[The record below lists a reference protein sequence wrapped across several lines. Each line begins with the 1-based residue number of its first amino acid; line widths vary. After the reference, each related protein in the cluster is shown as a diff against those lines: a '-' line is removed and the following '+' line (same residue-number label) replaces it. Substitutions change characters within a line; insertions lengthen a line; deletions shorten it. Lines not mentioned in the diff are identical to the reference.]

1 MRIIENM
8 KSILNL
14 ALMLGIFFS
23 NVYSN
28 VYADDFESG
37 ISDWTAIKE
46 NSSDV
51 ANLTWEKLNT
61 YDDSIGA
68 LRVVMRIPKGQTR
81 TTSLTGA
88 RYNCTTISAASRVK
102 ISFKAKSLYG
112 SQILNIVSE
121 NADSTPGRV
130 KITPYWKS
138 YEVEIDVA
146 TVTDYL
152 VFSSVDIFDGIANN
166 CVTSGEFILDDVT
179 VSTISETYVKNPY
192 FSSGTSNWQG
202 YNNGT
207 VDTSIISNDISDG
220 PDGESGYLKVDI
232 DTATLLYSHQS
243 GASCTINNIA
253 ANSRL
258 RVTFWA
264 KHISGSNYLNV
275 ERMYGGGS
283 RAQVILSGEWKK
295 YSLVFDEDYTTGN
308 IIFNPVEQLNYSG
321 FSNVTSGEFL
331 LDNVHVDVVDNSVS
345 NYLFES
351 SINDWSGLTNG
362 TTDSSVISHET
373 SDTWGGSSGALKV
386 NIDLQGGSKLS
397 SHISGAQFSDA
408 LEAYDRIKV
417 SFWAKSVSGSPY
429 LNIERLWGGT
439 IRDQVT
445 LNSSWKRYE
454 VYLDLPYASNIVFNT
469 VDAIGFSGYD
479 HVVDGIF
486 LLDNVILSPVEEASL
501 TAPFSYVR
509 PGKYSDF
516 TSITSYSSLSDAIA
530 NEDYIYLPPGDYTI
544 SNPITIDRDTPL
556 YIHGGNRMSTRLI
569 PSDNTKPLFI
579 IKKAPLINISGVC
592 PLGPEVAEYRSFVFE
607 NFVPTIFE
615 MHACFLDRAAVEIK
629 GRGSFTFQGVVFS
642 MRGYS
647 KSGVIVDHPLADTF
661 IIGGNTSSSGA
672 SAQSTAS
679 EYFHFIQKQGRLRL
693 FSTGMQGALGP
704 ADVKISSA
712 STIGPHMIANVR
724 TEGTTT
730 NNTSPSVLLHVPTT
744 SSQVDVIVM
753 NNSINTANTD
763 GEAVYVDYN
772 AGGNLW
778 LMGNNSISD
787 VGKLVTGTAATGAT
801 VIASGNYLYT
811 NADMLPIT
819 GATKIFAGNMYNY
832 YKLTG
837 DSTFPR
843 ARWVNPSAVLS
854 SYSDIP
860 VMQEVTVPEQI
871 ELPVVDTVLGG
882 MINVKNS
889 PYNAVGDGVT
899 DDTTAIQSAL
909 NAGKMIYFPEGTYL
923 VTSPLGYSHS
933 TYGATQKSAGGW
945 IAGAGSDKTK
955 IIRRLT
961 DKGSVFLSEGIAYFT
976 IQGISFETAAYDS
989 TDQNTITVPCVS
1001 LEFLNYGHA
1010 TQEVMLYDCEFIGGR
1025 YAAGLGIF
1033 SPTQCSEIMF
1043 INCLFKNA
1051 KYGLSTGGFNALAN
1065 LVCNSLF
1072 ENNEIATGACEE
1084 IGYYQAGTWALF
1096 HTTIDGS
1103 YGRDFWPKGTS
1114 SGVWY
1119 FHRVFSNSNKLY
1131 EQGGTSAS
1139 YMYSFD
1145 HCEFTPNDP
1154 VNSYFSFDVGA
1165 GALFAYTLLDPGAA
1179 NFGSGPMSVKYGLKL
1194 YSDMPAWNSDPEDIY
1209 LVKKP

>member
-1 MRIIENM
+1 M

-23 NVYSN
+23 NACSN
-28 VYADDFESG
+28 VYADDFESS
-37 ISDWTAIKE
+37 ISNWAAIKE

-51 ANLTWEKLNT
+51 VNLTWEKLNT
-61 YDDSIGA
+61 DDSVGA

-88 RYNCTTISAASRVK
+88 RYNCTTISAGSRVK
-102 ISFKAKSLYG
+102 VSFKAKSLYG
-112 SQILNIVSE
+112 SQILNIISE
-121 NADSTPGRV
+121 NEDSTPGRV

-146 TVTDYL
+146 SSTDYL
-152 VFSSVDIFDGIANN
+152 VFSSVDIFDGIANQ
-166 CVTSGEFILDDVT
+166 CVVSGEFILDDVT
-179 VSTISETYVKNPY
+179 VSTFSETYVKNPY
-192 FSSGTSNWQG
+192 FSSGTSDWQG

-207 VDTSIISNDISDG
+207 VESSMIAYDSGIG
-220 PDGESGYLKVDI
+220 PDGKSGYMRVNI
-232 DTATLLYSHQS
+232 STSTLLNSHQS
-243 GASCTINNIA
+243 GAYCTSNSIP

-258 RVTFWA
+258 QVTFWA
-264 KHISGSNYLNV
+264 KSVSGSNYLNV
-275 ERMYGGGS
+275 ERMYGGGT
-283 RAQVILSGEWKK
+283 RAQVVLSSEWEK
-295 YSLVFDEDYTTGN
+295 YSLTFDENYTTAG
-308 IIFNPVEQLNYSG
+308 IIFNTVEVLGYSG
-321 FSNVTSGEFL
+321 FANVTSGEFL
-331 LDNVHVDVVDNSVS
+331 IDNVHIDVVDNSVS
-345 NYLFES
+345 NYTFES
-351 SINDWSGLTNG
+351 SITGWTGLRNG
-362 TTDSSVISHET
+362 TADATMISHET
-373 SDTWGGSSGALKV
+373 SDTWGSSAGALKV
-386 NIDLQGGSKLS
+386 DIDLNGGSKLS
-397 SHISGAQFSDA
+397 SHTSGAQFSDA

-429 LNIERLWGGT
+429 LNIERVWGGT

-445 LNSSWKRYE
+445 LSSSWQRYE
-454 VYLDLPYASNIVFNT
+454 VYLDLPYASNILFNT

-479 HVVDGIF
+479 HVVDGVF
-486 LLDNVILSPVEEASL
+486 LLDNVIVSPMEEASL
-501 TAPFSYVR
+501 TAQFSYAR
-509 PGKYSDF
+509 PDKYSDF
-516 TSITSYSSLSDAIA
+516 ASITSYSSLSDAIA
-530 NEDYIYLPPGDYTI
+530 NEDYIYLPPGNYTI

-556 YIHGGNRMSTRLI
+556 YIHGGDRMSTKLI

-579 IKKAPLINISGVC
+579 VKKAPLINISG
-592 PLGPEVAEYRSFVFE
+592 LYHQGPEVTEFRSFVFE

-615 MHACFLDRAAVEIK
+615 MHGCFVDRAAVEIK
-629 GRGSFTFQGVVFS
+629 GRGSFTFQGVFLT

-647 KSGVIVDHPLADTF
+647 KSAIIIDHPLADTF
-661 IIGGNTSSSGA
+661 IIGGNISSSGA
-672 SAQSTAS
+672 TAQSTAS
-679 EYFHFIQKQGRLRL
+679 EHFHVSQKQGRLRL
-693 FSTGMQGALGP
+693 FSTGFQNALGP
-704 ADVKISSA
+704 ADIKISSA
-712 STIGPHMIANVR
+712 SIIGSHMIANVR
-724 TEGTTT
+724 TEGSATA
-730 NNTSPSVLLHVPTT
+730 NSLPSVLVHVPTT
-744 SSQVDVIVM
+744 TSQVDVIVM
-753 NNSINTANTD
+753 NNSVSSAKPD

-772 AGGNLW
+772 GGGNLW
-778 LMGNNSISD
+778 LLGNNSISD

-811 NADMLPIT
+811 NANMLPIT

-843 ARWVNPSAVLS
+843 SRWVNSSAILS
-854 SYSDIP
+854 SYP
-860 VMQEVTVPEQI
+860 LMPEVTVPEQI

-882 MINVKNS
+882 MINVKDS
-889 PYNAVGDGVT
+889 PYSAVGDGVT
-899 DDTTAIQSAL
+899 DDTTSIQSAL

-989 TDQNTITVPCVS
+989 ADQNTITAPCVS

-1010 TQEVMLYDCEFIGGR
+1010 TQEVMLHDCKFIGGR
-1025 YAAGLGIF
+1025 YAAGLGLV

-1043 INCLFKNA
+1043 VNCVFKNA

-1065 LVCNSLF
+1065 LACNSLF
-1072 ENNEIATGACEE
+1072 KNNEIATGACEE
-1084 IGYYQAGTWALF
+1084 TESYKAGTWALY

-1119 FHRVFSNSNKLY
+1119 FHRVFSNSNKIY
-1131 EQGGTSAS
+1131 EQGGTSAN

-1145 HCEFTPNDP
+1145 HCEFTPDAP
-1154 VNSYFSFDVGA
+1154 VSSYFNFDVGG
-1165 GALFAYTLLDPGAA
+1165 GALFLYSLINPGTT
-1179 NFGSGPMSVKYGLKL
+1179 NFYSGPMSVKYGLKL
-1194 YSDMPAWNSDPEDIY
+1194 YSNIPTWNNDSEGIY